1 MQIIKKQLFSYNVQ
15 IILIITMKTNQQIKD
30 DFEKAGITI
39 SDWSL
44 KHNFSRDLVYR
55 ILNTNRLPKRGE
67 SRRIAIALGL
77 INEEKE
83 T

>member
-1 MQIIKKQLFSYNVQ
+1 
-15 IILIITMKTNQQIKD
+15 MKTNQQIKD

-55 ILNTNRLPKRGE
+55 ILNTNRLPRKNKAD
-67 SRRIAIALGL
+67 S
-77 INEEKE
+77 
-83 T
+83 

>member
-1 MQIIKKQLFSYNVQ
+1 
-15 IILIITMKTNQQIKD
+15 MKTNQQIKD
-30 DFEKAGITI
+30 NFEKSGITI
-39 SDWSL
+39 SEWSI

-67 SRRIAIALGL
+67 SKQIAIALGL
-77 INEEKE
+77 ITEEEK

>member
-1 MQIIKKQLFSYNVQ
+1 
-15 IILIITMKTNQQIKD
+15 MKTNQQIKD
-30 DFEKAGITI
+30 DFERSGITI

-67 SRRIAIALGL
+67 SRRIAIELGL

>member
-1 MQIIKKQLFSYNVQ
+1 
-15 IILIITMKTNQQIKD
+15 MKTNQQIKD
-30 DFEKAGITI
+30 DFERSGITI

-67 SRRIAIALGL
+67 SRRIAIELGL

-83 T
+83 I